1 MTWNRRAWVC
11 SCTVACLGKYP
22 SGKYTEILARMAPA
36 VVITGFSPH
45 SRVMPIFLVLFIVIP
60 IAEMWL
66 LIEVG
71 SRIGALPTIGLVLL
85 TAVIGLALL
94 RQQGFATLLKAQQKM
109 QAGQIPAKEMGEG
122 IFLAVGGALLLTPG
136 FITDFV
142 GFCCLIP
149 GLRHLLLGQLLKRWS
164 LVQFHRVDGQGDGF
178 YSPPRN
184 QGRETLDG
192 EYRRED

>member
-1 MTWNRRAWVC
+1 
-11 SCTVACLGKYP
+11 
-22 SGKYTEILARMAPA
+22 
-36 VVITGFSPH
+36 
-45 SRVMPIFLVLFIVIP
+45 MPIVLMLFVLIP

-94 RQQGFATLLKAQQKM
+94 RQQGFSTLMRARQKM
-109 QAGQIPAKEMGEG
+109 ETGQIPAQEVGEG

-136 FITDFV
+136 FITDFI

-149 GLRHLLLGQLLKRWS
+149 GIRHLLIGALLKRM
-164 LVQFHRVDGQGDGF
+164 RVTSVMGTAWQQPPGQVPPYGTSEDGDGEAK
-178 YSPPRN
+178 SHH
-184 QGRETLDG
+184 TLEG